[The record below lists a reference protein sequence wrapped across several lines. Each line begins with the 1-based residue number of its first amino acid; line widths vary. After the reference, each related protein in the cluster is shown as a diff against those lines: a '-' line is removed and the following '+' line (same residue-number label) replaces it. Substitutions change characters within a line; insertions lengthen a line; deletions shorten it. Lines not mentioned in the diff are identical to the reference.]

1 MKVLRVLALAAM
13 VMALFPM
20 RADAA
25 DIRQGQQV
33 IIAPNETVDDD
44 LYAFATTTVQISGT
58 VNGDVVAAGNNVS
71 IDGTV
76 NGSVTVAAQT
86 LSIRGQ
92 VTGTVRA
99 AGNSVFVDGKI
110 GGDLFAAGNEVTT
123 TASSKITRDAVAAGN
138 TMTFSGQIGRYI
150 RASGASLTIDGA
162 VGNNVSATVERLTL
176 TARAAIDGSLW
187 YTSPQDATIASGATV
202 RGQTSRTA
210 PPAGPTSVAPGPAAF
225 AIDWLRGLVG
235 LLLLGLFLVL
245 FFPAFARRS
254 GEALVRSP
262 FVSLGVGC
270 LVLIGIPAVAVLL
283 FIVGGLIG
291 GWWLGLVALAF
302 YFAAIAVSLPVS
314 ALGVGAS
321 IMRVTGRPAQLV
333 IALVVGLIVLLLVGA
348 VPILG
353 AVVLFIAVLFGL
365 GGTAIAVAGGRRSEI
380 APA

>member
-1 MKVLRVLALAAM
+1 MKVVRVLALAAI

-20 RADAA
+20 HANAA
-25 DIRQGQQV
+25 DIRQGNQV
-33 IIAPNETVDDD
+33 IVAANETVDDD
-44 LYAFATTTVQISGT
+44 LYAFATTVTINGT
-58 VNGDVVAAGNNVS
+58 VNGDLVAAGNNVS

-76 NGSVTVAAQT
+76 NGSVTVAAQSV
-86 LSIRGQ
+86 SIRGQ
-92 VTGTVRA
+92 ITGSVRA

-110 GGDLFAAGNEVTT
+110 GGDLFAAGNDVST
-123 TASSKITRDAVAAGN
+123 TASAKITRDAVVAGN
-138 TMTFSGQIGRYI
+138 AMSFSGSIGRYI
-150 RASGASLTIDGA
+150 RASGATLTIDGP
-162 VGNNVSATVERLTL
+162 VGSNVSATVERLAL
-176 TARAAIDGSLW
+176 TSRAAIDGSLS
-187 YTSPQDATIASGATV
+187 YTSPQDASIASGATV
-202 RGQTSRTA
+202 RGQTSRSA

-225 AIDWLRGLVG
+225 AIDWVRGLVG

-270 LVLIGIPAVAVLL
+270 LVLIGIPVVAVLL
-283 FIVGGLIG
+283 FVVGALIG

-302 YFAAIAVSLPVS
+302 YFAAIAVSLPVA

-333 IALVVGLIVLLLVGA
+333 IALVVGLIVLLLIGA
-348 VPILG
+348 VPVLG

-365 GGTAIAVAGGRRSEI
+365 GGTAIAVAGGRRTET

>member
-1 MKVLRVLALAAM
+1 MKVLRVLALAAI
-13 VMALFPM
+13 VMALVPM
-20 RADAA
+20 YADAA
-25 DIRQGQQV
+25 DIRQGNQV
-33 IIAPNETVDDD
+33 IIAANETVDDD
-44 LYAFATTTVQISGT
+44 LYAFATTVAINGT
-58 VNGDVVAAGNNVS
+58 VNGDLVAAGNNVS

-76 NGSVTVAAQT
+76 NGSVTVAAQSV
-86 LSIRGQ
+86 SIRGQ
-92 VTGTVRA
+92 VTGSVRA

-110 GGDLFAAGNEVTT
+110 GGDLFAAGNDVST
-123 TASSKITRDAVAAGN
+123 TASSRITRDAAVAGN
-138 TMTFSGQIGRYI
+138 TMTFSGQVGRYI
-150 RASGASLTIDGA
+150 RASGATLTIDGP
-162 VGNNVSATVERLTL
+162 VGSNVSATVERLTL
-176 TARAAIDGSLW
+176 TSRAAIDGSLS
-187 YTSPQDATIASGATV
+187 YTSPQDATIASGATI
-202 RGQTSRTA
+202 RGQISRSA

-225 AIDWLRGLVG
+225 AIDWVRGLVG

-270 LVLIGIPAVAVLL
+270 LVLIGVPVVAVLL
-283 FIVGGLIG
+283 FIVGALIG

-302 YFAAIAVSLPVS
+302 YFAAIAVSLPVA

-333 IALVVGLIVLLLVGA
+333 IALVVGLIVLLLIGA
-348 VPILG
+348 VPVLG

-365 GGTAIAVAGGRRSEI
+365 GGTAIAVAGGRRTET